1 MSYLH
6 TPKQNLFLAALPEE
20 VYERLKSCLEL
31 VSLPQGWAVYED
43 GSEIDLVYFPT
54 TSIISLLATT
64 DDGESEKIAVIGNEG
79 LFGIAML
86 MGRKTTPNRAVV
98 QSSGYGYRLK
108 AANLRREFELGSP
121 LRYLLQRYTQSLTA
135 RIAQTAM
142 HPAHP
147 HPAPRTPISMA
158 GNPSSTHIDT
168 LVTQALRPSKWT
180 TPSGVNLRSPQR
192 AA

>member
-20 VYERLKSCLEL
+20 VYERLKSCLEF

-43 GSEIDLVYFPT
+43 GGEIDLIYFPT
-54 TSIISLLATT
+54 TSIISLLAIT
-64 DDGESEKIAVIGNEG
+64 DEGESEKIAVIGNEG

-98 QSSGYGYRLK
+98 QNSGYGYRLK
-108 AANLRREFELGSP
+108 AANLRKEFELGSP
-121 LRYLLQRYTQSLTA
+121 LRYLLQRYTQSLTT
-135 RIAQTAM
+135 RIAKKTVCPT
-142 HPAHP
+142 HS
-147 HPAPRTPISMA
+147 APGA
-158 GNPSSTHIDT
+158 GVSITSPSPSHIDT
-168 LVTQALRPSKWT
+168 LVTQALHPSKWIEST
-180 TPSGVNLRSPQR
+180 RSGMNLRSPQR

>member
-31 VSLPQGWAVYED
+31 VSLPQGRAVYEN
-43 GSEIDLVYFPT
+43 GGEIDLVYFPT
-54 TSIISLLATT
+54 TSVISLLATAE
-64 DDGESEKIAVIGNEG
+64 DGESEKIVVIGNEG

-86 MGRKTTPNRAVV
+86 MGRKTTPHRAVV
-98 QSSGYGYRLK
+98 QNSGYGYCLK
-108 AANLRREFELGSP
+108 AANLRREFERGSP

-135 RIAQTAM
+135 RIAQTTVCPM
-142 HPAHP
+142 HS
-147 HPAPRTPISMA
+147 APRTRISVA
-158 GNPSSTHIDT
+158 SPSSSNIDS
-168 LVTQALRPSKWT
+168 LVTQALHPSKWIEAT
-180 TPSGVNLRSPQR
+180 RSGVNLRSPQR